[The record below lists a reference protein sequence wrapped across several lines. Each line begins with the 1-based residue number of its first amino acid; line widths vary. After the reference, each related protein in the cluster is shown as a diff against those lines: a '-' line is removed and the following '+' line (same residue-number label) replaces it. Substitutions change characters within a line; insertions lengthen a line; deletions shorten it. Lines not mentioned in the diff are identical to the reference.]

1 MLKVFILAFT
11 SIIISAC
18 SYHAESLPGGGS
30 QPDSALNAEAFISY
44 DLIRTTSLRTCSN
57 CHSGAEEPDLG
68 SLTEIQ
74 NNLDLI
80 HDETSSASMPPAELG
95 YKALDACNQAVL
107 DQWLSM
113 GAPETTTLQ
122 VKSIPACSHDI
133 R

>member
-1 MLKVFILAFT
+1 
-11 SIIISAC
+11 
-18 SYHAESLPGGGS
+18 
-30 QPDSALNAEAFISY
+30 
-44 DLIRTTSLRTCSN
+44 
-57 CHSGAEEPDLG
+57 LG

-122 VKSIPACSHDI
+122 VKSIPACSVMTTPIDI
-133 R
+133 PIEKSSLNYDWTNAKIQRLYNLLT